1 MSLAYV
7 RIDNRDG
14 VAILTL
20 DRPRANAFSPEL
32 VADLRTAFVQSRD
45 AKAVVLASS
54 QRIFSGGWDLPTIGS
69 FDRPRMTGFLDAYTD
84 LIREVFTHPA
94 PVVAALPGHAIAGGI
109 ILAMAADE
117 RIAAEG
123 ESVFGLSEV
132 NLGVPLPRALYEVFR
147 FQLGDRGAERVA
159 ATADNLPLD
168 AALAAGVVDR
178 VVAADD
184 LAEQA
189 FERARILGEPL
200 RAAIAEQRRFARE
213 AAVARFDAGRRN
225 DPFLDFWFAPEGRAR
240 VEGLVARL
248 AAKKR
253 QPA

>member
-1 MSLAYV
+1 MTLV
-7 RIDNRDG
+7 RTEDRDG

-32 VADLRTAFVQSRD
+32 VADLRGALVKSRG
-45 AKAVVLASS
+45 ARAVVLASS
-54 QRIFSGGWDLPTIGS
+54 QRIFSGGWDLPTIVS
-69 FDRPRMTGFLDAYTD
+69 FDRRSMTEFVAAYTD
-84 LIREVFTHPA
+84 VIRDVFTHPS

-123 ESVFGLSEV
+123 EAVFGLSEV
-132 NLGVPLPRALYEVFR
+132 NLGVPLPRALYEIFR

-168 AALAAGVVDR
+168 AALEAGIVDR
-178 VVAADD
+178 VVAAAD
-184 LAEQA
+184 LGEQA

-200 RAAIAEQRRFARE
+200 KAAIAEQRRFARE
-213 AAVARFDAGRRN
+213 GAVARFDAGRRN
-225 DPFLDFWFAPEGRAR
+225 DPFLDFWFAPEARAR
-240 VEGLVARL
+240 IEGLVEKL
-248 AAKKR
+248 ASRKR
-253 QPA
+253 PA